1 MKKSL
6 NNNLFISQYFRI
18 QEEAVKDST
27 KLWTKKGKH
36 FLVGFNNHLTT
47 SNG

>member
-6 NNNLFISQYFRI
+6 KTIYLFSQYFRI

-36 FLVGFNNHLTT
+36 FLVGSNNHLTT